1 MIVSSSDL
9 STRTAPTSTN
19 VVPSNDVNISAFAC
33 KDPSLSDEV
42 SSLLKSSSESG
53 FGNNDGGVV
62 PSALGVKLP
71 PPPVVSV
78 RVARG
83 QKKAK
88 LEWKM
93 KQEKETKEST
103 LIEMKDNVA
112 KIAKSSSEL
121 VDYLKNKAKYKKA
134 DRVYIQSKRKISL
147 LKMKY
152 SCVKDVDSD
161 EAAGIRARIAE
172 LSNESIMLIDL
183 DNGNNESGERCTNDE
198 NKYVNLEDDP
208 MAHSDEQQLM

>member
-1 MIVSSSDL
+1 MSFNPEEKYLNYLAFSELASCPKFWQCPQKSVKNRPIEKQNQNMIVSSSDL

-19 VVPSNDVNISAFAC
+19 VVPSNDLNISAFAC
-33 KDPSLSDEV
+33 KDPSLSDEG
-42 SSLLKSSSESG
+42 SSLLKSSIESG

-62 PSALGVKLP
+62 PSASGVKLP

-121 VDYLKNKAKYKKA
+121 LLFEEQSKVQESCPSLYLK
-134 DRVYIQSKRKISL
+134 
-147 LKMKY
+147 
-152 SCVKDVDSD
+152 
-161 EAAGIRARIAE
+161 
-172 LSNESIMLIDL
+172 
-183 DNGNNESGERCTNDE
+183 
-198 NKYVNLEDDP
+198 
-208 MAHSDEQQLM
+208 